1 MKRWIAIAMR
11 GDIVLNSFK
20 VCMVVGTVLVLI
32 NYFDRLFSGGLSMID
47 YFKMLLMY
55 CVPYCVSTYGAVS
68 AIVMENR
75 ET

>member
-1 MKRWIAIAMR
+1 M
-11 GDIVLNSFK
+11 
-20 VCMVVGTVLVLI
+20 I